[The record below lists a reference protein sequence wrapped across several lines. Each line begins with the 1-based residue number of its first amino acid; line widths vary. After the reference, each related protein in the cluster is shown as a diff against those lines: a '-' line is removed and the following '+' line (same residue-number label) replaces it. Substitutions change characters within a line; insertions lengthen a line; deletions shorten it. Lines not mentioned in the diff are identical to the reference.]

1 MELTKNQIK
10 MTKGIAILFM
20 LLLHLFC
27 TKAYEDLYTP
37 LLFIGDIPLVYYLA
51 LFGDCCVAIYCF
63 CSGYG
68 LIISYKNNILRFY
81 LNSNRVINLM

>member
-27 TKAYEDLYTP
+27 TKTYEGLYTP
-37 LLFIGDIPLVYYLA
+37 LIFIGDIPLVYYWEIVVY
-51 LFGDCCVAIYCF
+51 LFIVFVVVTDY
-63 CSGYG
+63 
-68 LIISYKNNILRFY
+68 
-81 LNSNRVINLM
+81 